1 MGKNYS
7 RNNASGK
14 RKPSDL
20 YETHYSLT
28 REFLKAT
35 NLRWA
40 TNLTISDPCAG
51 NGAIIKVLQEEGF
64 QNIISHDIMTDG
76 VDFLQDNTQV
86 DYIFSNPPYSLANEF
101 ILHAKEVCHKFA
113 FLLPLTYLQGSYRYN
128 HIWGDQKFSLESVWV
143 FNRFPML
150 GVSLREDGL
159 FPTGMQAMA
168 WFLWERTYSSEP
180 TIHWLDIDKYI
191 LRKGNKDE

>member
-14 RKPSDL
+14 RKASDF
-20 YETHYSLT
+20 YETHYPLT
-28 REFLKAT
+28 REFLTAT
-35 NLRWA
+35 NSEWMPDKVV
-40 TNLTISDPCAG
+40 SDPCAG
-51 NGAIIKVLQEEGF
+51 NGAITKILDEYGF
-64 QNIISHDIMTDG
+64 KNIISHDILTDR
-76 VDFLQDNTQV
+76 VDFLQDTTIV
-86 DYIFSNPPYSLANEF
+86 DYVISNPPYSLANEF
-101 ILHAKEVCHKFA
+101 ILHAKEVVRDKFA

-128 HIWGDQKFSLESVWV
+128 NIWMDRNFPLASIWV

-150 GVSLREDGL
+150 GVPLREDGL

-168 WFLWERTYSSEP
+168 WFLWERTYTGEP

-191 LRKGNKDE
+191 LKKGYK